1 VGKQFPRR
9 RGAESY
15 QIPVKDR
22 ATNPKEENL
31 FSTIDAMITD
41 ASKFLDQ
48 ELVTFHEAYKGQQP
62 AQPCKMMDTLTRLLR

>member
-9 RGAESY
+9 RGAGSY

-48 ELVTFHEAYKGQQP
+48 ELVTFH
-62 AQPCKMMDTLTRLLR
+62 DTSWSANGS